1 MRNNGESTLA
11 KLDRAKIE
19 RATQLLLEGLGQD
32 PKDPDYKDT
41 PRRVFRLWKELLT
54 PKRVNYTSFRKY
66 EAYGNMVILRGHQV
80 IGVCPHHLLPV
91 DMRVYVGYI
100 PDKEVLGLS
109 KLARVAEEQ
118 LTDPIT
124 QEALTERIAARLRE
138 TVEPKGVAV
147 IISGRHGCMRY
158 RGVKTD
164 ADIVTSAMHGVFLTN
179 PPAREEFMRI
189 VYGRHHE

>member
-1 MRNNGESTLA
+1 MA

-80 IGVCPHHLLPV
+80 IGVCPHHLLPG

-124 QEALTERIAARLRE
+124 QEALPERIAARLRE

>member
-1 MRNNGESTLA
+1 VRNNGESTLA

-54 PKRVNYTSFRKY
+54 PKRVNYTSFRKH

-91 DMRVYVGYI
+91 DMRIYVGYI

-124 QEALTERIAARLRE
+124 QEALTERVAARLRE
-138 TVEPKGVAV
+138 TIEPKGVAV